1 LARTTKKIRIKDKKM
16 DKEIYEYIKDGLV
29 ISGRPN
35 KGYTVFTTPTQWFD
49 LDKLED
55 LTPQRFQEEFQK
67 QKEHDEL
74 VSVVFKEVQKEI
86 DENIIN
92 QLRGGDPN
100 PDIIPMN
107 TTDRLFDK
115 FMETSEGDPDI
126 IWNKWQFIDKLL
138 FDDEFYEKWGENCC
152 EELSYIRRYD
162 LWLSKNYETGMEY
175 NPNNPPDF
183 DNEYYEPTPKRK
195 LK

>member
-1 LARTTKKIRIKDKKM
+1 M

-86 DENIIN
+86 DENILN
-92 QLRGGDPN
+92 Q
-100 PDIIPMN
+100 
-107 TTDRLFDK
+107 K
-115 FMETSEGDPDI
+115 
-126 IWNKWQFIDKLL
+126 
-138 FDDEFYEKWGENCC
+138 EKYNEN
-152 EELSYIRRYD
+152 S
-162 LWLSKNYETGMEY
+162 
-175 NPNNPPDF
+175 
-183 DNEYYEPTPKRK
+183 
-195 LK
+195 